1 LRKRQSAYAGR
12 KIIALLL
19 IPLALIIATA
29 VAQQSKPQSRF
40 LTYEEARPLLQS
52 FDEILP
58 AELKGKSA
66 EAQAADWPAWV
77 KAQDAAVRER
87 LRRGDEDTLINFLLF
102 GVSFTKRPRVTA
114 KELTAGREAQTQEA
128 LDKLINARIDDLII
142 GLSSPGSNERLL
154 FLRKLV
160 TGKGYRF
167 GDPAGRTKLREY
179 ILTNMLRTLRE
190 QESYAR
196 TLAAARSQGNPSEE
210 FIERSKLYRER
221 GLSLD
226 TTLAPNFA
234 IEESL
239 KAMKARGLWRKWIE
253 AGGLRKVAVIGPG
266 LDFTDKSAGYDF
278 YPEQTIQPFAL
289 IDSLLRLGLAKA
301 NELQVTAFDLSPRA
315 LDHLARARRRALGGS
330 PYVVQLPHDAQ
341 AKWKPELIKYWEAFG
356 DRIGKPASPAPAPAG
371 MSDLKLRAVR
381 VAPSYVARV
390 TPVDLN
396 IVHQRMAAPQNFDLV
411 IATNI
416 LVYYDVFEQSL
427 ALANIE
433 SMLRDGGFLLSNNA
447 LLELPVSKM
456 KSVDYLTVVYSDR
469 PDDGD
474 HIVWYQSSPARQ

>member
-1 LRKRQSAYAGR
+1 MLGR
-12 KIIALLL
+12 FFLCL
-19 IPLALIIATA
+19 IFLALILTTA
-29 VAQQSKPQSRF
+29 SPQRPKPQSRF
-40 LTYEEARPLLQS
+40 LNYEEARPLLQL

-66 EAQAADWPAWV
+66 ETQGSTWLAWV
-77 KAQDAAVRER
+77 EARDAAVRAR

-102 GVSFTKRPRVTA
+102 GLSFTRQPRVTPR
-114 KELTAGREAQTQEA
+114 ELTSRRESLTQEA
-128 LDKLINARIDDLII
+128 FDKLINARIDDLIKA
-142 GLSSPGSNERLL
+142 LASPGANGRLL

-160 TGKGYRF
+160 ASQGL
-167 GDPAGRTKLREY
+167 GDTAGRARLREY
-179 ILTNMLRTLRE
+179 LLANLQRMLRE

-196 TLAAARSQGNPSEE
+196 TLAAARLQGNVSEE

-239 KAMKARGLWRKWIE
+239 KAMKARGLLSKWIE
-253 AGGLRKVAVIGPG
+253 TGGLRKVAVIGPG
-266 LDFTDKSAGYDF
+266 LDFMDKAAGYDF

-289 IDSLLRLGLAKA
+289 MDSLLRLGLANA
-301 NELQVTAFDLSPRA
+301 NKLQVTTFDLSPRS
-315 LDHLARARRRALGGS
+315 LDHMARARGRALRGS
-330 PYVVQLPHDAQ
+330 PYVLQLPHDPQ
-341 AKWKPELIKYWEAFG
+341 ATWKPELGRYWEVFG
-356 DRIGKPASPAPAPAG
+356 DQIGKPVTPLPAPAG
-371 MSDLKLRAVR
+371 LSDLKLRAVS
-381 VAPSYVARV
+381 VTPALAAKV

-396 IVHQRMAAPQNFDLV
+396 IVHQRMAAPQDFDLI

-456 KSVDYLTVVYSDR
+456 KSVGYLTVVYSDR

-474 HIVWYQSSPARQ
+474 HIVWYQRATDRQ

>member
-1 LRKRQSAYAGR
+1 MLRSFF
-12 KIIALLL
+12 LCF
-19 IPLALIIATA
+19 IPLAFIIATA
-29 VAQQSKPQSRF
+29 VSQQSKPQSRF

-66 EAQAADWPAWV
+66 EAQAAAWPAWV

-87 LRRGDEDTLINFLLF
+87 LRRGDEDTLVNFLLF
-102 GVSFTKRPRVTA
+102 GVSFTKLPRVTA
-114 KELTAGREAQTQEA
+114 KELSAGREAQTQEA
-128 LDKLINARIDDLII
+128 LDKLINARIDDLIN
-142 GLSSPGSNERLL
+142 GLSSPGSNERLV
-154 FLRKLV
+154 FMRKLV
-160 TGKGYRF
+160 TELGYRL

-179 ILTNMLRTLRE
+179 FLTNMLRTLRE

-196 TLAAARSQGNPSEE
+196 TLAAARLQGNPSEE

-234 IEESL
+234 VEESL
-239 KAMKARGLWRKWIE
+239 KAMKARGLWQKWIE
-253 AGGLRKVAVIGPG
+253 AGGLRRVAVIGPG
-266 LDFTDKSAGYDF
+266 LDFADKSAGYDF

-315 LDHLARARRRALGGS
+315 LDHLARARSRAIRGS
-330 PYVVQLPHDAQ
+330 PYVVQLPHDPQ

-356 DRIGKPASPAPAPAG
+356 DQIGKPALPAPAG

-447 LLELPVSKM
+447 LLELPFSKM

-474 HIVWYQSSPARQ
+474 HIVWYQRSPARQ

>member
-1 LRKRQSAYAGR
+1 MLKN
-12 KIIALLL
+12 LLL
-19 IPLALIIATA
+19 CFIFLALIIATA
-29 VAQQSKPQSRF
+29 ASPQPKPQARF

-52 FDEILP
+52 LDEVLP

-66 EAQAADWPAWV
+66 EAQAAAWPAWV
-77 KAQDAAVRER
+77 KAQDAAVRAR
-87 LRRGDEDTLINFLLF
+87 LLRGDEDTLVNFLLF
-102 GVSFTKRPRVTA
+102 GVSFTKQPRVTA
-114 KELTAGREAQTQEA
+114 QEISAQRGAQTQEA
-128 LDKLINARIDDLII
+128 FDKLINARIDDLIN
-142 GLSSPGSNERLL
+142 GLASPGANERLL
-154 FLRKLV
+154 FLRKL
-160 TGKGYRF
+160 GAELGYRL
-167 GDPAGRTKLREY
+167 GDPADRAKFREY
-179 ILTNMLRTLRE
+179 ILTNMLRALRE
-190 QESYAR
+190 KESYAR
-196 TLAAARSQGNPSEE
+196 TLAAARLQGNPGEE

-221 GLSLD
+221 VLSLD

-239 KAMKARGLWRKWIE
+239 KAMKARGLWQTWIE
-253 AGGLRKVAVIGPG
+253 AGGLRKVAVVGPG
-266 LDFTDKSAGYDF
+266 LDFTDKAAGYDF

-301 NELQVTAFDLSPRA
+301 NELQVTAFDLSPRS
-315 LDHLARARRRALGGS
+315 LDHMARARSRALRGS

-356 DRIGKPASPAPAPAG
+356 DRIGKSAAPAPAPAG

-381 VAPSYVARV
+381 DAPSNVARV

>member
-1 LRKRQSAYAGR
+1 MLRSFFLCF
-12 KIIALLL
+12 IS
-19 IPLALIIATA
+19 LALIVATA
-29 VAQQSKPQSRF
+29 ASRQPKPQARF
-40 LTYEEARPLLQS
+40 LTYEEARPLLQL
-52 FDEILP
+52 FDEALP

-66 EAQAADWPAWV
+66 EAQGSAWPAWV
-77 KAQDAAVRER
+77 EAQDAAVRTR

-102 GVSFTKRPRVTA
+102 GVSFTKQPRVTA
-114 KELTAGREAQTQEA
+114 RELSAGREAQTQEA
-128 LDKLINARIDDLII
+128 FDKLINARIDDLISA
-142 GLSSPGSNERLL
+142 LASPGANERLL

-160 TGKGYRF
+160 GGQGL
-167 GDPAGRTKLREY
+167 GDTAGRAKLREY
-179 ILTNMLRTLRE
+179 LLANLQRALRE
-190 QESYAR
+190 QESYSR
-196 TLAAARSQGNPSEE
+196 TLAAARLQGNVSEE
-210 FIERSKLYRER
+210 FVERSKLYRER

-239 KAMKARGLWRKWIE
+239 KAMKERGLWRKWTE
-253 AGGLRKVAVIGPG
+253 AGGLRKVAVVGPG
-266 LDFTDKSAGYDF
+266 LDFTDKAAGYDF

-301 NELQVTAFDLSPRA
+301 NELQVTTFDLSPRS
-315 LDHLARARRRALGGS
+315 LDHLARAHGGALRGS
-330 PYVVQLPHDAQ
+330 PYVVQLPHDPQ
-341 AKWKPELIKYWEAFG
+341 AKWKPELIKYWEVFG
-356 DRIGKPASPAPAPAG
+356 DQIGKPAAPRPAPAG
-371 MSDLKLRAVR
+371 LSDLELRAVR
-381 VAPSYVARV
+381 IAPAFVARV

-396 IVHQRMAAPQNFDLV
+396 IVHQRMTAPQDFDLI

-456 KSVDYLTVVYSDR
+456 KSVNYLTVVYSDR

-474 HIVWYQSSPARQ
+474 HIVWYQRAPASQ

>member
-1 LRKRQSAYAGR
+1 MSKSFFLCF
-12 KIIALLL
+12 IF
-19 IPLALIIATA
+19 LALTIATA
-29 VAQQSKPQSRF
+29 SSRQPRPQARF

-52 FDEILP
+52 FDDVLP

-66 EAQAADWPAWV
+66 EAQAAAWPAWV
-77 KAQDAAVRER
+77 EAQDATVRAR
-87 LRRGDEDTLINFLLF
+87 LRRGDEDTLVNFLLF
-102 GVSFTKRPRVTA
+102 GASFTKQPRVTA
-114 KELTAGREAQTQEA
+114 RELSAGLAPQTQEDF
-128 LDKLINARIDDLII
+128 DKLINGRINDLIR
-142 GLSSPGSNERLL
+142 GLASPGANERLL

-160 TGKGYRF
+160 AGQGL
-167 GDPAGRTKLREY
+167 GDSAPPAKLRGY
-179 ILTNMLRTLRE
+179 ILANLQRALRE
-190 QESYAR
+190 RESYSR
-196 TLAAARSQGNPSEE
+196 TLAAARLQGNPSEE

-266 LDFTDKSAGYDF
+266 LDFTDKAAGYDF

-301 NELQVTAFDLSPRA
+301 NELQVTAFDLSPRS
-315 LDHLARARRRALGGS
+315 LDHLARARRRALGGAH
-330 PYVVQLPHDAQ
+330 YGVQLPHDPQ
-341 AKWKPELIKYWEAFG
+341 AKWKPELVKYWEAFG
-356 DRIGKPASPAPAPAG
+356 DQIGKPAAPQPTPSG
-371 MSDLKLRAVR
+371 LSDLELRAVR
-381 VAPSYVARV
+381 VAPSFVARV

-396 IVHQRMAAPQNFDLV
+396 IVHQRMAAPQDFDLI

-447 LLELPVSKM
+447 LLEAPVIKM

-474 HIVWYQSSPARQ
+474 HIVWYQRSW

>member
-1 LRKRQSAYAGR
+1 MFRRLF
-12 KIIALLL
+12 LCL
-19 IPLALIIATA
+19 ITLALVIATA
-29 VAQQSKPQSRF
+29 ASQQPKPQSRF

-52 FDEILP
+52 FDEVLP

-66 EAQAADWPAWV
+66 EAQSAAWPAWI
-77 KAQDAAVRER
+77 KAQDAAVRTR
-87 LRRGDEDTLINFLLF
+87 LRRGDEDTLVNFLLF
-102 GVSFTKRPRVTA
+102 GVSFTKQPRVTA
-114 KELTAGREAQTQEA
+114 QDLSARPGEQTQEA
-128 LDKLINARIDDLII
+128 FDKLLDARIDDLIS
-142 GLSSPGSNERLL
+142 GLASPGSNERLL
-154 FLRKLV
+154 FMRKLV
-160 TGKGYRF
+160 TEQGQRL

-179 ILTNMLRTLRE
+179 ILANLSRMLRE
-190 QESYAR
+190 QGSHAR
-196 TLAAARSQGNPSEE
+196 TLAAARLQGNPGEE
-210 FIERSKLYRER
+210 FVERSKLYRDR

-226 TTLAPNFA
+226 TTLSPNFA

-239 KAMKARGLWRKWIE
+239 KAMKARGLWQKWIE

-266 LDFTDKSAGYDF
+266 LDFTDKAAGYDF

-301 NELQVTAFDLSPRA
+301 NELRVTAFDLSPRS

-330 PYVVQLPHDAQ
+330 PYVVQLPHDPQ
-341 AKWKPELIKYWEAFG
+341 AKWKPELVKYWESFG
-356 DRIGKPASPAPAPAG
+356 DQIGKPVTPQPAPAG
-371 MSDLKLRAVR
+371 MSGLKLRATR
-381 VAPSYVARV
+381 IAPAFVARI

-396 IVHQRMAAPQNFDLV
+396 IVHQRMAAPQDFDLI

-447 LLELPVSKM
+447 LLELPVGKM
-456 KSVDYLTVVYSDR
+456 KSVGYLTAVYSDR

-474 HIVWYQSSPARQ
+474 HIVWYQRSPARQ

>member
-1 LRKRQSAYAGR
+1 MT
-12 KIIALLL
+12 
-19 IPLALIIATA
+19 TA
-29 VAQQSKPQSRF
+29 ASPQPKPQSRF
-40 LTYEEARPLLQS
+40 LTYEEARPLLES
-52 FDEILP
+52 LDEILP

-66 EAQAADWPAWV
+66 EAQAALWPAWV
-77 KAQDAAVRER
+77 KAQDSAVRAR
-87 LRRGDEDTLINFLLF
+87 LRRGDEDTLVNFLLF
-102 GVSFTKRPRVTA
+102 GVSFTKQPRVTA
-114 KELTAGREAQTQEA
+114 QELSARRQAQTQDA
-128 LDKLINARIDDLII
+128 FDKLINARIDDLIN
-142 GLSSPGSNERLL
+142 GLASPGANERLL

-160 TGKGYRF
+160 AGHQL

-179 ILTNMLRTLRE
+179 IVANLQRTLRE

-196 TLAAARSQGNPSEE
+196 TLAAARLQGNPGEE
-210 FIERSKLYRER
+210 FIERSKLYHER

-239 KAMKARGLWRKWIE
+239 KAMKARGLWQKWIE

-266 LDFTDKSAGYDF
+266 LDFTDKAAGYDF
-278 YPEQTIQPFAL
+278 YPEQTVQPFAL

-301 NELQVTAFDLSPRA
+301 NELQVTAFDLSPRS
-315 LDHLARARRRALGGS
+315 LDHVARARSRALRGS
-330 PYVVQLPHDAQ
+330 SYVVQLPHDPQ
-341 AKWKPELIKYWEAFG
+341 AKWKPELVRYWEAFG
-356 DRIGKPASPAPAPAG
+356 DQIGKPAAPAPAPAG
-371 MSDLKLRAVR
+371 LSDLKLRAVR
-381 VAPSYVARV
+381 IAPEFVGRV

-396 IVHQRMAAPQNFDLV
+396 IVHQRMAMPQDFDLI

-447 LLELPVSKM
+447 LLELPFSKM
-456 KSVDYLTVVYSDR
+456 KSVNYLTVVYSDR

-474 HIVWYQSSPARQ
+474 HIVWYQRSPARQ

>member
-1 LRKRQSAYAGR
+1 MPRSFFLCFIFLS
-12 KIIALLL
+12 LVM
-19 IPLALIIATA
+19 ATA
-29 VAQQSKPQSRF
+29 ASPQPKPQARF

-52 FDEILP
+52 FDEVLP

-66 EAQAADWPAWV
+66 EAQAALWPAWV
-77 KAQDAAVRER
+77 KAQDSAVRAR
-87 LRRGDEDTLINFLLF
+87 LRRGDEDTLVNFLLF
-102 GVSFTKRPRVTA
+102 GASFTKQPRVTA
-114 KELTAGREAQTQEA
+114 QDLAARRQAQTQEA
-128 LDKLINARIDDLII
+128 FDKLINARIDDLIRA
-142 GLSSPGSNERLL
+142 LASPGSNERIL
-154 FLRKLV
+154 FMRKLV
-160 TGKGYRF
+160 TEQGQRL

-179 ILTNMLRTLRE
+179 ILANLQRALRE

-196 TLAAARSQGNPSEE
+196 TLAAARLQGNPSEE

-239 KAMKARGLWRKWIE
+239 KAMKARGLWQKWIA
-253 AGGLRKVAVIGPG
+253 AGGLRKVAIVGPG
-266 LDFTDKSAGYDF
+266 LDFTDKAAGYDF

-341 AKWKPELIKYWEAFG
+341 ATWKPELIKYWEAFG

-456 KSVDYLTVVYSDR
+456 KSVNYLTVVYSDR

-474 HIVWYQSSPARQ
+474 HIVWYQRSPARQ